1 MFVTQLREIQ
11 DSRSGL
17 SLGTKSPL
25 EGDRAPRPF
34 FSSFTEGNETD
45 QELIRNESKHV
56 SSSSS
61 DLHHHH
67 LLLFLLL
74 LQILLFLDLDSEQ
87 DKIQRLISDSWTQVR
102 LKTHHFC
109 P

>member
-67 LLLFLLL
+67 LLLF
-74 LQILLFLDLDSEQ
+74 FFSS
-87 DKIQRLISDSWTQVR
+87 RYFCSWISTQN
-102 LKTHHFC
+102 KTRSNVSSVI
-109 P
+109 PGLRYG